1 MNIPSIENCDLHNK
15 TVLLRVDFN
24 VPIKDGEI
32 LDVTRIL
39 RALPTI
45 EYLVNASAKII
56 IISHFGCL
64 KARDNNLSLKNVV
77 DTLSQLLNKKVKFID
92 DCVGEKVQK
101 AVSAMDA
108 RDIILLE
115 NLRFYKEEQLASLAD
130 IYM

>member
-32 LDVTRIL
+32 RDVTRIL

-56 IISHFGCL
+56 IISHFGRP
-64 KARDNNLSLKNVV
+64 KARDNNLSLKNVI

-115 NLRFYKEEQLASLAD
+115 NLRFYKEEEQSD
-130 IYM
+130 